1 MLDPNV
7 VTIPERFRNHPLFSA
22 PVAGMNV
29 GFMARRGYY
38 RREEVLSQPEI
49 MKAGGVNWVT
59 LNMNFCQDAFYSRK
73 LYLDF
78 RFSTGELELYD
89 LVKRFH
95 DCGIHVL
102 FKPCLTPLDGMW
114 MGSVAFPHGKQIAE
128 LDVDYWKEWFASFTQ
143 AETYFARLAKT
154 VGMDAML
161 IGAEYF
167 GTEGRGEEW
176 RRIIDRVRAEYDG
189 PISYEFMYSSRKA
202 YPLDWF
208 EGLDFLS
215 YSYYPPAAPPN
226 GVLNDWDSGDP
237 EDQSEG
243 HAACPRVSPHYTREQ
258 MEEYLSS
265 RKEKI
270 AGISAAYG
278 HKPIVF
284 TELGVRSAHG
294 CVMQPGNY
302 QWETSYDG
310 QEQADYM
317 EACMNTFWQLPCW
330 MGLFWWKWDE
340 TQYRPHYHDE
350 PGVDKGFTVRGKP
363 AERVMADWFRKLNA
377 GR

>member
-1 MLDPNV
+1 MNKTFLPADILIPSREKCDLSAWSV
-7 VTIPERFRNHPLFSA
+7 VACDQYTSEPKYWEDAEKLVGDKPSA
-22 PVAGMNV
+22 LRVT
-29 GFMARRGYY
+29 F
-38 RREEVLSQPEI
+38 PEI
-49 MKAGGVNWVT
+49 YLERSGKAERISAIN
-59 LNMNFCQDAFYSRK
+59 
-73 LYLDF
+73 
-78 RFSTGELELYD
+78 
-89 LVKRFH
+89 
-95 DCGIHVL
+95 
-102 FKPCLTPLDGMW
+102 
-114 MGSVAFPHGKQIAE
+114 
-128 LDVDYWKEWFASFTQ
+128 AS
-143 AETYFARLAKT
+143 
-154 VGMDAML
+154 
-161 IGAEYF
+161 
-167 GTEGRGEEW
+167 
-176 RRIIDRVRAEYDG
+176 
-189 PISYEFMYSSRKA
+189 
-202 YPLDWF
+202 
-208 EGLDFLS
+208 
-215 YSYYPPAAPPN
+215 
-226 GVLNDWDSGDP
+226 
-237 EDQSEG
+237 
-243 HAACPRVSPHYTREQ
+243 

-278 HKPIVF
+278 CKPIVF